1 MKNLKI
7 KNLMKFALLSMVA
20 FAFLLSSC
28 EIDKSI
34 NNSPNAINKEAVKSV
49 TGVNGLAIAL
59 QVAAGDFYCGD
70 RSRIAAIWTRQ
81 MCAPEG
87 LGRPQPVSWNTY
99 AMQEDGPTDDMWKIG
114 YRGVRIANDII
125 NFSPDI
131 KLDRKS
137 VV

>member
-7 KNLMKFALLSMVA
+7 NNLYKVVLLPLMA
-20 FAFLLSSC
+20 FAFILSSC
-28 EIDKSI
+28 EIDKDI
-34 NNSPNAINKEAVKSV
+34 NNSPNAINEAAVKSV

-59 QVAAGDFYCGD
+59 QVAAGDFYSGD
-70 RSRIAAIWTRQ
+70 RSRIASIWTRQ

-125 NFSPDI
+125 LQMCNLLKIMKFG
-131 KLDRKS
+131 
-137 VV
+137 